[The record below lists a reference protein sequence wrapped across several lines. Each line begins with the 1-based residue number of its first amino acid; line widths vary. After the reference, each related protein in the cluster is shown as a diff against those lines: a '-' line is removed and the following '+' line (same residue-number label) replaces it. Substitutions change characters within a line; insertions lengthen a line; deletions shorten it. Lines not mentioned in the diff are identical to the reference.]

1 MFYEFSQNNS
11 GGWFEE
17 NDKLCA
23 RLFIEADSKRE
34 AISKAEDL
42 GCYWNGVSQGIDCS
56 CCGDRWS
63 KPYNETEFPIEIEAS
78 DYTSMENWNKKY
90 RKYEVIEEPTKKNG
104 FVFMYFEG
112 KIRLGNIEEYAQFLT
127 TEYGGWTT
135 PDVRVFYKD
144 GTVKEFCR

>member
-1 MFYEFSQNNS
+1 MFYEFNQNNS

-17 NDKLCA
+17 NDKLFA
-23 RLFIEADSKRE
+23 RLFIEADSERE

-56 CCGDRWS
+56 CCGDRWR
-63 KPYNETEFPIEIEAS
+63 KPYDAEEFPIEMEAS
-78 DYTSMENWNKKY
+78 DYSSLEKWNKKY
-90 RKYEVIEEPTKKNG
+90 RKYNVIEEPIEKKG
-104 FVFMYFEG
+104 FMSIYYEG
-112 KIRLGNIEEYAQFLT
+112 KIQLDNIEDYAQYLA

-144 GTVKEFCR
+144 GTVNEFCR